1 MDDIRT
7 LKYDIKWDEHDGM
20 PITDINFKHYDLVIE
35 FMWANSFLKSL
46 VYEGLGLFEVEGM
59 KQIYSNYVRHI
70 LQNECSVMMLSADET
85 EIKAVG
91 LLEWMTEEW
100 HSWVF
105 LPSSIPKCLFQQLIM
120 MKMELVE
127 ATKANLG
134 VAVFDALTVHEIGFP
149 DDLYSDR
156 DFLMIMFDTFGAVA
170 QHMHMPRVCFI
181 ALSTVDQ
188 AAANA
193 VEYDEIGR
201 TIYSIYKVGSNRP
214 FDILRELDEMY
225 ALIFELPVSRLVHY
239 MEMPGF
245 EEFHEALA
253 AKLAKE
259 AAEKKQEEADF

>member
-7 LKYDIKWDEHDGM
+7 LKYEIKWDEYEGM
-20 PITDINFKHYDLVIE
+20 PVTDINFKHYDLVID
-35 FMWANSFLKSL
+35 FMWENSFLKSM
-46 VYEGLGLFEVEGM
+46 VFEGLGLFEVEGM
-59 KQIYSNYVRHI
+59 RQIYSNYVRHI

-105 LPSSIPKCLFQQLIM
+105 LPSSIPKCLFKQVIM
-120 MKMELVE
+120 MKQELVA
-127 ATKANLG
+127 ATKENLG
-134 VAVFDALTVHEIGFP
+134 LAVYDSLTVHEIGFP
-149 DDLYSDR
+149 DDLCFNR
-156 DFLMIMFDTFGAVA
+156 DFLLCMFDTFGAVA

-181 ALSTVDQ
+181 ALSTVEQ
-188 AAANA
+188 AAASV

-201 TIYSIYKVGSNRP
+201 TIYSIYKVGSSRP

-225 ALIFELPVSRLVHY
+225 ALIFELPVSPIVHY
-239 MEMPGF
+239 MDMPGF
-245 EEFHEALA
+245 EAFHEALA

-259 AAEKKQEEADF
+259 AAEKQDDAEF